1 MHRFV
6 QVNRQKTAVK
16 KKITTY
22 FLKKLL
28 LLVQFFKKFLQFAN
42 FFTAWC
48 LDVRF

>member
-22 FLKKLL
+22 FFKKLL
-28 LLVQFFKKFLQFAN
+28 LLCSIF
-42 FFTAWC
+42 
-48 LDVRF
+48 